1 LIKIGEENNGNVN
14 NTNVNR
20 SFMND
25 KDVIKAIRK
34 CGTPM
39 TNSKFWSKAALTE
52 AARKAK
58 EKACVHF
65 LTNVPNSKEGWA
77 FINQMKKYLHK
88 GRYSI
93 RLKGRGSRKEHGD
106 QRGIPIKYAE
116 RYSIYID
123 HKIMDRNNPAFYSLQ
138 EYKTRQKLR
147 DIRFQIDELLK

>member
-1 LIKIGEENNGNVN
+1 
-14 NTNVNR
+14 
-20 SFMND
+20 MND

-34 CGTPM
+34 CGTSM
-39 TNSKFWSKAALTE
+39 TDSKFWSKAALSK

-65 LTNVPNSKEGWA
+65 LTNVPNSKEGWD
-77 FINQMKKYLHK
+77 FINQLKKYLHK

-123 HKIMDRNNPAFYSLQ
+123 QKIVDENHPAYNHSKMWKMRSKLYSLRA
-138 EYKTRQKLR
+138 E
-147 DIRFQIDELLK
+147 IDEILK

>member
-1 LIKIGEENNGNVN
+1 
-14 NTNVNR
+14 
-20 SFMND
+20 MND
-25 KDVIKAIRK
+25 ENVIKAIRN

-39 TNSKFWSKAALTE
+39 THRKFWSKAALSK

-123 HKIMDRNNPAFYSLQ
+123 HKIMDGNNPAFYSLQ

-147 DIRFQIDELLK
+147 DIRFQIDELLKWN

>member
-1 LIKIGEENNGNVN
+1 
-14 NTNVNR
+14 
-20 SFMND
+20 MND

-34 CGTPM
+34 CGTSM
-39 TNSKFWSKAALTE
+39 TDSKFWSKAALSK

-123 HKIMDRNNPAFYSLQ
+123 QKIKDDNHPAYYHSKVWKMKSKLYSLRA
-138 EYKTRQKLR
+138 E
-147 DIRFQIDELLK
+147 IDEILK

>member
-1 LIKIGEENNGNVN
+1 
-14 NTNVNR
+14 
-20 SFMND
+20 MND
-25 KDVIKAIRK
+25 ENVIKAIRN

-39 TNSKFWSKAALTE
+39 PHSKFWSKAALSK

-65 LTNVPNSKEGWA
+65 LTNVPNSKEGWT

-123 HKIMDRNNPAFYSLQ
+123 HKIMDGHNPAFYSLQ

>member
-1 LIKIGEENNGNVN
+1 
-14 NTNVNR
+14 
-20 SFMND
+20 MND
-25 KDVIKAIRK
+25 IIKALKNAQSIS
-34 CGTPM
+34 PWI
-39 TNSKFWSKAALTE
+39 SKNKLINKDKRYE
-52 AARKAK
+52 RERKA
-58 EKACVHF
+58 KACVHF

-123 HKIMDRNNPAFYSLQ
+123 HKIMDGNNPAFYALN
-138 EYKTRQKLR
+138 EYKIRQKLR
-147 DIRFQIDELLK
+147 NLRSEIDELLKWSY

>member
-1 LIKIGEENNGNVN
+1 
-14 NTNVNR
+14 
-20 SFMND
+20 MN

-39 TNSKFWSKAALTE
+39 TDSKFWSKAALSKE
-52 AARKAK
+52 ARKAK

-116 RYSIYID
+116 RYSVYID
-123 HKIMDRNNPAFYSLQ
+123 QKIKDDNHPAFYHSKVWKMKSKLYSLRA
-138 EYKTRQKLR
+138 E
-147 DIRFQIDELLK
+147 IDELLK